1 MPNANR
7 KPNRQSS
14 DALWN
19 LLSIFLVLAT
29 LAAAAVFLV
38 IFIDPGNPINIL
50 RPPSLPERLVLPTTT
65 QTPYIMPPTW
75 TPTPTMTATATPVPP
90 TDTATPQVYLPTG
103 FSSDQII
110 TPTPTSTAV
119 SSSFPFIPMGNIIAV
134 DAARFYSE
142 KSCTWLGIEGQ
153 VFDLKNAPQFGL
165 VVRLG
170 GYLNNRSM
178 RDMQAVTR
186 DENGGQNPHY
196 LIELPDSL
204 TGSQGTLYVRL
215 YDQGGIPLSE
225 PIYFDTFE
233 DCQRNLVLINFKQ
246 VR

>member
-1 MPNANR
+1 MPKAKRNTPR
-7 KPNRQSS
+7 RSS
-14 DALWN
+14 DAFWN
-19 LLSIFLVLAT
+19 LLSMLLLLAT
-29 LAAAAVFLV
+29 LAVAAVV
-38 IFIDPGNPINIL
+38 IVLFIDPGNPINPM
-50 RPPSLPERLVLPTTT
+50 RPPNLPARLVLPTATN
-65 QTPYIMPPTW
+65 TPYMMPPTW
-75 TPTPTMTATATPVPP
+75 TPTPTMTATSTPLPP
-90 TDTATPQVYLPTG
+90 TATNTPEVYLPTG

-110 TPTPTSTAV
+110 TPTPTGTAAV
-119 SSSFPFIPMGNIIAV
+119 SSYPFITMGNILAV
-134 DAARFYSE
+134 DAGQFYAD

-170 GYLNNRSM
+170 GYLNNRYI
-178 RDMQAVTR
+178 RDVQAVTR
-186 DENGGQNPHY
+186 DENGGQNPQY

-204 TGSQGTLYVRL
+204 ASTEGTLYVRL